1 MEKFLGLVFFLM
13 VGGFVAVGFFGGVGW
28 VCSGSFL
35 PHHKEKESLFRGTFD
50 AIAAYDGTRNI

>member
-1 MEKFLGLVFFLM
+1 M
-13 VGGFVAVGFFGGVGW
+13 VGGFVAVVFLVFFGGVGW

-35 PHHKEKESLFRGTFD
+35 PHHKEKESLLRGIFD